1 MEPTVSI
8 IVPVYNAQDYL
19 ERCVDSILN
28 QEYTELEIFLIND
41 GSTDRSGEICESYR
55 KKDSRIHVI
64 HKDNTGVSDSRN
76 MAIRQAKGTYLQFA
90 DSDDWMAPQAVKLMV
105 RKANETGCD
114 MVIADFYR
122 VIGDRVSHKG
132 DIEEDKVMTKEEFA
146 SHMMERPSDFY
157 YGALWNKLYRKD
169 IVDGHRLS
177 MNKEIS
183 WCEDFMFNL
192 EYLRYARSICAL
204 QVPIY
209 YYVKRKGSLV
219 SQSMNI
225 SKVIQM
231 KLMVFE
237 YYNNFYK
244 HVLDEE
250 DYEKNRLQVYRFL
263 IDSAKDGIIL
273 PSILSGA
280 KKLGTERNIIYR
292 EAIQE
297 DGILSEA
304 YRSRKLMEHYL
315 EPVAL
320 KHGLTISEVS
330 FLLYVFQSDGTYSR
344 KRLADILG
352 LSRGRLTSVIQKLSL
367 KGFIKTEEQ
376 KEKKGEE
383 KKIRILLQPE
393 AELLLPEFQIAMED
407 YGKAMLAG
415 FSQEEI
421 EDYIQMSRRIK
432 ENIQKILK

>member
-8 IVPVYNAQDYL
+8 IVPVYNARDYL

-28 QEYTELEIFLIND
+28 QEYTDLELLLVND
-41 GSTDRSGEICESYR
+41 GSTDGSGELCENYR
-55 KKDSRIHVI
+55 KTDPRVHVI
-64 HKDNTGVSDSRN
+64 HKENTGVSDSRN
-76 MAIRQAKGTYLQFA
+76 LAIRRARGKYLQFA
-90 DSDDWMAPQAVKLMV
+90 DSDDWMAPEAAKLLV
-105 RKANETGCD
+105 RKAEETGCD

-157 YGALWNKLYRKD
+157 YGALWNKLYRRN
-169 IVDGHRLS
+169 IVEEHQLS
-177 MNKEIS
+177 MNREIS

-192 EYLRYARSICAL
+192 EYLRYARSISAL
-204 QVPIY
+204 QIPIY

-231 KLMVFE
+231 KLVVFE

-280 KKLGTERNIIYR
+280 KKLGTERNIIYQ
-292 EAIQE
+292 EAVQE
-297 DGILSEA
+297 DGILAEV

-315 EPVAL
+315 EPMAL
-320 KHGLTISEVS
+320 KHDLTITETS
-330 FLLYVFQSDGTYSR
+330 FLLYVSQSDGTYSR
-344 KRLADILG
+344 KRLADLLG
-352 LSRGRLTSVIQKLSL
+352 LSGRCLSSVIQKLSL
-367 KGFIKTEEQ
+367 KGFIKTEEL
-376 KEKKGEE
+376 KAKKGEE
-383 KKIRILLQPE
+383 KKIRIMLQSA
-393 AELLLPEFQIAMED
+393 AESLLPEFQIAMED
-407 YGKAMLAG
+407 YGKAIFAG
-415 FSQEEI
+415 FSSEEV
-421 EDYIQMSRRIK
+421 EVYIQMSRRMK
-432 ENIQKILK
+432 ENVQKILK

>member
-1 MEPTVSI
+1 MNPTVSI
-8 IVPVYNAQDYL
+8 IVPVYNSQEYL

-28 QEYTELEIFLIND
+28 QEYTDLEVFLVND

-55 KKDSRIHVI
+55 AKDSRVHVI
-64 HKDNTGVSDSRN
+64 HKENTGVSDSRN
-76 MAIRQAKGTYLQFA
+76 LAIRHAKGTYLQFA
-90 DSDDWMAPQAVKLMV
+90 DSDDWMAPEAAKLLV
-105 RKANETGCD
+105 RKAEETGCD

-146 SHMMERPSDFY
+146 SRMMERPSDFY
-157 YGALWNKLYRKD
+157 YGSLWNKLYRRD
-169 IVDGHRLS
+169 IVAEHQLS

-192 EYLRYARSICAL
+192 EYLRYARTICAL
-204 QVPIY
+204 QIPIY
-209 YYVKRKGSLV
+209 YYVKRKGSLI
-219 SQSMNI
+219 SQSLNI

-244 HVLDEE
+244 HVLDEA

-263 IDSAKDGIIL
+263 IDSAKDGTIL

-280 KKLGTERNIIYR
+280 KKLGTERNVIYR
-292 EAIQE
+292 EALQE
-297 DGILSEA
+297 DGIFSEA

-315 EPVAL
+315 EPLSL
-320 KHGLTISEVS
+320 KYGLAVSELC
-330 FLLYVFQSDGTYSR
+330 FLLYVSQSGGACSR
-344 KRLADILG
+344 QKLADFLN
-352 LSRGRLTSVIQKLSL
+352 LSPRRLMAVIQKLSL
-367 KGFIKTEEQ
+367 KGYMKIEENRT
-376 KEKKGEE
+376 KKGEE
-383 KKIRILLQPE
+383 KQLRILLQPP
-393 AELLLPEFQIAMED
+393 AQAMLPEFQTALED
-407 YGKAMLAG
+407 YGEAMFAG
-415 FSQEEI
+415 FSQEEA
-421 EDYIQMSRRIK
+421 ENYIQLSRRIK